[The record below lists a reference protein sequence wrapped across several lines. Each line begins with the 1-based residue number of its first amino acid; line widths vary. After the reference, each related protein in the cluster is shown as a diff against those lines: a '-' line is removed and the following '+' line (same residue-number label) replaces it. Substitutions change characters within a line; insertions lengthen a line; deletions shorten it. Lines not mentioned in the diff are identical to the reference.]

1 MQSWQPARPASSPSE
16 QTDRQ
21 TPGRGDSKLSECPSL
36 LTELPFLALW
46 PRQDSHV
53 ISFLLTAEV
62 AEACIVPMSRQLLYR
77 SPPAL
82 RTELDP
88 RHSG

>member
-1 MQSWQPARPASSPSE
+1 M
-16 QTDRQ
+16 
-21 TPGRGDSKLSECPSL
+21 GL
-36 LTELPFLALW
+36 LGLPQKWPVCLPLTTCLIHLPPPPHPYPRLLQLPFLALR
-46 PRQDSHV
+46 PRQDSDV

-62 AEACIVPMSRQLLYR
+62 AEACIVPVSRQLLYR